1 MSTHGKFA
9 HRCMRVVLPLATVGL
24 MCFTPSI
31 VAASPAHA
39 NTSPA
44 TADEVEC
51 IDIFAVIQELA
62 KRDDQSPY
70 YKRSKGDQL
79 GNECIDRGN
88 SVFDCHVYAGAK
100 DERETYDL
108 KRGLYEKVKRKSV
121 KGSCRNETRP
131 GDPITGVGRG
141 SVIAGHASASY
152 QYAEA
157 FDTSVASGPVDFY
170 NLGPEGFAADRDDVP
185 SLFWSIIE
193 FMLDVRRRLESA
205 LADGAAQQAIAPNKF
220 TDAQTTP
227 N

>member
-1 MSTHGKFA
+1 
-9 HRCMRVVLPLATVGL
+9 MRVVLPLATVGL

-31 VAASPAHA
+31 VAAAPAHA
-39 NTSPA
+39 NSSSA
-44 TADEVEC
+44 SADEVDC

-62 KRDDQSPY
+62 KRDEQSFY

-79 GNECIDRGN
+79 GNECKDRGN
-88 SVFDCHVYAGAK
+88 LVFECHVYGGAE
-100 DERETYDL
+100 DERDTYDL
-108 KRGLYEKVKRKSV
+108 KRGVYEKGTRKSV

-131 GDPITGVGRG
+131 GDPLTGVGGG
-141 SVIAGHASASY
+141 SVVAGHASVSY

-170 NLGPEGFAADRDDVP
+170 NLGPEGFAADRDERP

-193 FMLDVRRRLESA
+193 FMLDVPRRFESA
-205 LADGAAQQAIAPNKF
+205 LADGASQQAIDPNKF

-227 N
+227 H